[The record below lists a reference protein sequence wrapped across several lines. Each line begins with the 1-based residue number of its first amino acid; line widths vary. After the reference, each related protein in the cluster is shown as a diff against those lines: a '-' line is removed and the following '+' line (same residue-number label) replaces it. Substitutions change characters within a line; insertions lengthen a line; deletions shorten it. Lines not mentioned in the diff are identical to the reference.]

1 MKINM
6 KELVLSTRNKHKIA
20 EITDILKDF
29 PVKVVSLENFKNVPR
44 IIEDGKN
51 LEENAI
57 KKASVVAKRLKKWVL
72 ADDTGLEV
80 DYLDGRPGVY
90 SARWAGPGCSYADNN
105 RKLLKLLR
113 AVPKNKRKAKF
124 RCVIALSDPEG
135 STKTVEG
142 MILGYIAKKVK
153 GENGFGYDPVF
164 VVPKYKKSFSELSTA
179 VKNKISHR
187 SKALQKAKKLIS
199 KLVLN

>member
-1 MKINM
+1 MK
-6 KELVLSTRNKHKIA
+6 KLVLSTRNEHKIA
-20 EITDILKDF
+20 EITDILIGF
-29 PVKVVSLENFKNVPR
+29 PVKVVSLNNFKKVPR

-80 DYLDGRPGVY
+80 DHLNGKPGVY

-113 AVPKNKRKAKF
+113 GVPKNKRKAKF
-124 RCVIALSDPEG
+124 RCVIALSDPDG
-135 STKTVEG
+135 NTKTVEG

-164 VVPKYKKSFSELSTA
+164 VVPRYEKSFAELSTT

-199 KLVLN
+199 KLLLN